1 MRHLVV
7 NLCHKLIYLFLF
19 LIDHVEV
26 WGLGPQPRAEEER
39 AKVQVRKPD
48 LDIQDG
54 NVDMDDLLGQIG

>member
-1 MRHLVV
+1 MRHLDSVQFM
-7 NLCHKLIYLFLF
+7 HSTKLSFP
-19 LIDHVEV
+19 IDHVEV